1 VTRTAAEVRREFIEF
16 FCQKHGHK
24 FVPSSPVVP
33 HDDPTL
39 LFTNAGMNQFKP
51 YFLGTETPKN
61 LRVANT
67 QKCIRA
73 GGKHNDLDD
82 VGHDTYHHTFF
93 EMLGN
98 WSFGDYFKQEAIGW
112 AWELLVDVWG
122 LDPTRLHATY
132 FGGDAAEGLEPDVEA
147 RDLWLRILPAE
158 RVHAGSKKDNFWE
171 MGETGPCGPCSEVHV
186 DLTPDKSGAALV
198 NAGDARVIEI
208 WNLVFIQFN
217 RAADSKLT
225 PLPAKHVDTG
235 MGFER
240 VTAVLQGHN
249 NNYATDVFVPII
261 QAIEKISGHIYG
273 SAANPPV
280 VPPTRGD
287 GPTNPPPSQG
297 GVGGGSN
304 RYAVMRPGNMQDE
317 ACRVIADHIR
327 TLTFAITDGA
337 VPDKEGRGYV
347 LRRILRRAVRFGWQ
361 HLNLHEPFLCKLVDT
376 VVATM
381 GDAFPELKKNPQHV
395 RDVLREEEESFDRA
409 LGRGIEMFNE
419 SVLTAIGHAIERA
432 QGWTLTASATWLRAT
447 SGAHWTFDTPA
458 GRRRVKESEARA
470 LVEGSITFPG
480 DVAFRLHDTYG
491 FPVDLTQIMA
501 SEKGLTVD
509 IGEYER
515 LMEEARERARAARA
529 FVPFEHPDLEIDFR
543 ALGPTVFAG
552 YEGTEI
558 DDAVLLG
565 MFVRGGN
572 VIDPRP
578 IASISEGDE
587 AALVLDKTP
596 FYSEKGGQVGDRGVI
611 ESSSFR
617 FVVEDTQ
624 EVGETVLHLGTCVSG
639 QITGYGLSLDE
650 LTADERRESACHAV
664 VGATCRRATM
674 KNHTATH
681 VLNWALRE
689 VLGDHVQQKGSL
701 VDHEKTRFDFSHPR
715 ALTPEEIERV
725 EQLAN
730 DKIRQ
735 NLPVSYE
742 TVPQKDAL
750 KINGLRAVFGERYPD
765 EVRVLSVGANVADLL
780 KQPDNPKWRECS
792 IEFCGGTHVK
802 NTGEIERFV
811 LINEEAVAKG
821 VRRLVGLTSA
831 AATAAEEAGAALV
844 KGAEEL
850 KRGPPEEVPAGLV
863 ELQNSL
869 AAAVIPLRQRHHL
882 RALSDELQQIVK
894 SRQKS
899 AAADAAEIVRQKV
912 AELLQSAP
920 KIGNTTVIVAEMP
933 DVPAEQLK
941 HGADLIKQKCG
952 SAAILFGVRSDEKA
966 ALLAAM
972 TDDLVKMGVKAG
984 DLVKAIAP
992 IVGGGGGG
1000 PPTMAQ
1006 AGGRDPGKLPEAL
1019 EAGRK
1024 WIGGKL
1030 GD

>member
-33 HDDPTL
+33 HEDPTL

-51 YFLGTETPKN
+51 FFLGTETPKA

-98 WSFGDYFKQEAIGW
+98 WSFGDYFKKEAIGW

-132 FGGDAAEGLEPDVEA
+132 FGGDAAEGLEPDQEA

-186 DLTPDKSGAALV
+186 DLTPDKSGAKLV

-217 RAADSKLT
+217 RGADSKLT

-249 NNYATDVFVPII
+249 NNYATEVFVPII
-261 QAIEKISGHIYG
+261 AAIEKISGHGYG
-273 SAANPPV
+273 RREGEAPAEP
-280 VPPTRGD
+280 G
-287 GPTNPPPSQG
+287 
-297 GVGGGSN
+297 
-304 RYAVMRPGNMQDE
+304 RYALMRPANMQDE

-381 GDAFPELKKNPQHV
+381 GEAFPELKKNPQHV
-395 RDVLREEEESFDRA
+395 RDILREEEESFERTLD
-409 LGRGIEMFNE
+409 RGI
-419 SVLTAIGHAIERA
+419 
-432 QGWTLTASATWLRAT
+432 TLFEEAAD
-447 SGAHWTFDTPA
+447 F
-458 GRRRVKESEARA
+458 ARA
-470 LVEGSITFPG
+470 HHHGEIRGE
-480 DVAFRLHDTYG
+480 DAFKLHDTYG
-491 FPVDLTQIMA
+491 FPIDLTQIMA

-515 LMEEARERARAARA
+515 LMEEAKDRARGATSTGD
-529 FVPFEHPDLEIDFR
+529 VPILDAWHPE
-543 ALGPTVFAG
+543 
-552 YEGTEI
+552 
-558 DDAVLLG
+558 AVL
-565 MFVRGGN
+565 VC
-572 VIDPRP
+572 
-578 IASISEGDE
+578 DE
-587 AALVLDKTP
+587 SPKYHDDLNCTATIMMGHHRFTKLEVGCEVALITDRTC
-596 FYSEKGGQVGDRGVI
+596 FYAEQGGQVSDTGNIVTDTGEVRVTKVGRARGTVAH
-611 ESSSFR
+611 
-617 FVVEDTQ
+617 
-624 EVGETVLHLGTCVSG
+624 VGILTHGT
-639 QITGYGLSLDE
+639 I
-650 LTADERRESACHAV
+650 SAPQ
-664 VGATCRRATM
+664 TCRMRVDPARRLTM

-715 ALTPEEIERV
+715 ALTPEELERV

-730 DKIRQ
+730 DTIRQ

-765 EVRVLSVGANVADLL
+765 EVRVLSVGASVADLL

-811 LINEEAVAKG
+811 LVSEEAVAKG

-831 AATAAEEAGAALV
+831 AARAADEAGAALV
-844 KGAEEL
+844 KRAEQL
-850 KRGPPEEVPAGLV
+850 KSGPAEHVPAGLV

-869 AAAVIPLRQRHHL
+869 ASAVISLRQRHHV
-882 RALSDELQQIVK
+882 RVLSDELQQIVK
-894 SRQKS
+894 TQQKS

-912 AELLQSAP
+912 AELLQNAP
-920 KIGNTTVIVAEMP
+920 KIGNTTVVVAEMP

-952 SAAILFGVRSDEKA
+952 SAAILFGGRSGEKA
-966 ALLAAM
+966 TLLAAM
-972 TDDLVKMGVKAG
+972 TDDLVKKGVKAG

-1006 AGGRDPGKLPEAL
+1006 AGGKNPAKLTEAL
-1019 EAGRK
+1019 DAGRK
-1024 WIGGKL
+1024 WIYDRMQPDGGSA
-1030 GD
+1030 